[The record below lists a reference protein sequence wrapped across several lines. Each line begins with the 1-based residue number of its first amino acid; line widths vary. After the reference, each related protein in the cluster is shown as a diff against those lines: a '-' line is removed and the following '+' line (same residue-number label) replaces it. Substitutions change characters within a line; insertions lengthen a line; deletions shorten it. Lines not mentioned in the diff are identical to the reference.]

1 MGRQSRANTAGGKCK
16 SAALLAAIS
25 LILAGCG
32 SAPKAP
38 ERGAD
43 SASTRPRAGGAPALP
58 RAGSGRGGY
67 YQDDGPADA
76 IPENLLAVPDAEPK
90 LEPYLRSKANQPYG
104 VFGKTYTPVLDDRP
118 IVQRGRGSWYGKKFH
133 GQRTS
138 SGEPYDMFGMSA
150 AHPTFP
156 IPSYARVTNLAN
168 GNKVIVRIND
178 RGPFHSDRIIDL
190 SYTAA
195 YKLGY
200 LGSGSADLQVERILP
215 DEIRQME
222 AARRNGGATLASAST
237 TSASAPAAAPE
248 SPAVTTEAVPMPV
261 AMVSAVPGPEPVA
274 AQPAAANAVVSAAGG
289 YYLQLGAFS
298 RPENAQA
305 VRQRYAQ
312 SGLPAIDV
320 AQSNALYR
328 VYGGPFASRAEA
340 ESAAR
345 RLQPEGRLPVIVQ
358 R

>member
-1 MGRQSRANTAGGKCK
+1 
-16 SAALLAAIS
+16 
-25 LILAGCG
+25 
-32 SAPKAP
+32 
-38 ERGAD
+38 
-43 SASTRPRAGGAPALP
+43 
-58 RAGSGRGGY
+58 
-67 YQDDGPADA
+67 
-76 IPENLLAVPDAEPK
+76 
-90 LEPYLRSKANQPYG
+90 
-104 VFGKTYTPVLDDRP
+104 
-118 IVQRGRGSWYGKKFH
+118 
-133 GQRTS
+133 
-138 SGEPYDMFGMSA
+138 MFGMSA